1 MIQLIQIVQLIQKGV
16 VFMLMINLQGN
27 EAIFEQIKKQIIRFI
42 STGIL
47 IPNEKL
53 PSVRTLAQELNINP
67 NTVQKAY
74 QELESEGYVYTLVK
88 KGVFVSDKTST
99 LNKTTLVI
107 DQLKQ
112 LVKFSTL
119 SGITKEELKQLID
132 EMEVE

>member
-1 MIQLIQIVQLIQKGV
+1 
-16 VFMLMINLQGN
+16 MLMINLQGN